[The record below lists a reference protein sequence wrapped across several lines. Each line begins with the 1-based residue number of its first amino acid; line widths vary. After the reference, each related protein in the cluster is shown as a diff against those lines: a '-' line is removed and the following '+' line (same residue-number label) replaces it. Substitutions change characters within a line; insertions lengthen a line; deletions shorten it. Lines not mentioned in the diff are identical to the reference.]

1 MNKGPNATI
10 RLVRRQNHAGTTVS
24 WTTVQREK
32 NSHAYKLSSN
42 VQTAC
47 STDSLNNC
55 PKHSILRF
63 SSFALKIYLLLKM
76 CQHNLPCS
84 IVLPTACFPE
94 GPSPHFTSAL
104 FGEGGRDWRPWTW
117 YGSHLSHVTS
127 TIATMIFLTQRMIHN
142 EMLLPLAH
150 WFIWKLCLQSSLRY
164 LGWKVKGQSWPLVV
178 TFSHCL
184 YWFNI
189 SSRFIKVNFVEAWQK
204 KVRLKI
210 KYTRDEYKAFSS
222 WVQHNLPFPYQEYT
236 VHMQNDGCLCN
247 CLPM

>member
-63 SSFALKIYLLLKM
+63 SSFALKIYLWLKM

-94 GPSPHFTSAL
+94 GPSPHFTFCSFWRRRPRLEAVNYNYNNNIDIKKINSHWKNEWCPKSL
-104 FGEGGRDWRPWTW
+104 HLATVFWAFIYYRNAFCVACEARMAHRAHDSGGGVVGRHTFGFWSITLEGNQNL
-117 YGSHLSHVTS
+117 YCL
-127 TIATMIFLTQRMIHN
+127 LTCH
-142 EMLLPLAH
+142 ML
-150 WFIWKLCLQSSLRY
+150 K
-164 LGWKVKGQSWPLVV
+164 
-178 TFSHCL
+178 
-184 YWFNI
+184 
-189 SSRFIKVNFVEAWQK
+189 
-204 KVRLKI
+204 
-210 KYTRDEYKAFSS
+210 
-222 WVQHNLPFPYQEYT
+222 
-236 VHMQNDGCLCN
+236 
-247 CLPM
+247 

>member
-63 SSFALKIYLLLKM
+63 SSFALKIYLWLKM

-84 IVLPTACFPE
+84 IVLPTACFME
-94 GPSPHFTSAL
+94 GPSPHFTLCSFWRRRPRLEAVSNRQTKACPFFVL
-104 FGEGGRDWRPWTW
+104 SKMYIHIIIRDFRTGNIDK
-117 YGSHLSHVTS
+117 YKYELLRSH
-127 TIATMIFLTQRMIHN
+127 IKRIFIRYCIRGFLTCCN
-142 EMLLPLAH
+142 GL
-150 WFIWKLCLQSSLRY
+150 SLFAP
-164 LGWKVKGQSWPLVV
+164 W
-178 TFSHCL
+178 
-184 YWFNI
+184 
-189 SSRFIKVNFVEAWQK
+189 
-204 KVRLKI
+204 
-210 KYTRDEYKAFSS
+210 
-222 WVQHNLPFPYQEYT
+222 
-236 VHMQNDGCLCN
+236 
-247 CLPM
+247 

>member
-94 GPSPHFTSAL
+94 GPSPHFTLCSFWRRRPRLEAVSVFSYQNALKKIYPSVEELIMMSKKCQFLISAKGVNGQTPFNLTL
-104 FGEGGRDWRPWTW
+104 F
-117 YGSHLSHVTS
+117 
-127 TIATMIFLTQRMIHN
+127 
-142 EMLLPLAH
+142 
-150 WFIWKLCLQSSLRY
+150 
-164 LGWKVKGQSWPLVV
+164 
-178 TFSHCL
+178 
-184 YWFNI
+184 
-189 SSRFIKVNFVEAWQK
+189 
-204 KVRLKI
+204 
-210 KYTRDEYKAFSS
+210 
-222 WVQHNLPFPYQEYT
+222 NLDDCIYDHSIIPQ
-236 VHMQNDGCLCN
+236 
-247 CLPM
+247 

>member
-63 SSFALKIYLLLKM
+63 SSFALKIYLWLKM

-94 GPSPHFTSAL
+94 GPSPHFTLCS
-104 FGEGGRDWRPWTW
+104 FWRRRPRLEAVRMTNVRFSN
-117 YGSHLSHVTS
+117 SHA
-127 TIATMIFLTQRMIHN
+127 IM
-142 EMLLPLAH
+142 
-150 WFIWKLCLQSSLRY
+150 
-164 LGWKVKGQSWPLVV
+164 KV
-178 TFSHCL
+178 L
-184 YWFNI
+184 YI
-189 SSRFIKVNFVEAWQK
+189 MTIKVNLTNSHKHSTITYSLAHLLYPTYFTDS
-204 KVRLKI
+204 LTHHFT
-210 KYTRDEYKAFSS
+210 YY
-222 WVQHNLPFPYQEYT
+222 N
-236 VHMQNDGCLCN
+236 
-247 CLPM
+247 

>member
-63 SSFALKIYLLLKM
+63 SSFALKIYLWMKL

-94 GPSPHFTSAL
+94 GPSPHFTFCS
-104 FGEGGRDWRPWTW
+104 FWRRRPRLEAVPRKHAKDTNLIICVIILSGKILCAQCRKTELLLSKDLLRHLGSKKRFCVNVKTDVQTW
-117 YGSHLSHVTS
+117 
-127 TIATMIFLTQRMIHN
+127 
-142 EMLLPLAH
+142 
-150 WFIWKLCLQSSLRY
+150 
-164 LGWKVKGQSWPLVV
+164 
-178 TFSHCL
+178 
-184 YWFNI
+184 
-189 SSRFIKVNFVEAWQK
+189 
-204 KVRLKI
+204 
-210 KYTRDEYKAFSS
+210 
-222 WVQHNLPFPYQEYT
+222 
-236 VHMQNDGCLCN
+236 
-247 CLPM
+247 

>member
-32 NSHAYKLSSN
+32 SSHAYKLSSN

-63 SSFALKIYLLLKM
+63 SSFALKIYLWLKM

-94 GPSPHFTSAL
+94 GPSPHFTFCSFWRRRQRLEAVQEVSHFSAGNYNFRKETINTYTNWDSQIHLLLECNYYSMLISKCFFCGSFML
-104 FGEGGRDWRPWTW
+104 FLSCFVMLSWTSVW
-117 YGSHLSHVTS
+117 
-127 TIATMIFLTQRMIHN
+127 
-142 EMLLPLAH
+142 
-150 WFIWKLCLQSSLRY
+150 WC
-164 LGWKVKGQSWPLVV
+164 LVV
-178 TFSHCL
+178 TCWERADL
-184 YWFNI
+184 LAL
-189 SSRFIKVNFVEAWQK
+189 VCDV
-204 KVRLKI
+204 
-210 KYTRDEYKAFSS
+210 
-222 WVQHNLPFPYQEYT
+222 
-236 VHMQNDGCLCN
+236 
-247 CLPM
+247 

>member
-32 NSHAYKLSSN
+32 SSHAYKLISN

-63 SSFALKIYLLLKM
+63 SSFALKIYLWLKM

-94 GPSPHFTSAL
+94 GPSPHFTFCS
-104 FGEGGRDWRPWTW
+104 FWRRRPRLEAE
-117 YGSHLSHVTS
+117 SKANS
-127 TIATMIFLTQRMIHN
+127 
-142 EMLLPLAH
+142 
-150 WFIWKLCLQSSLRY
+150 
-164 LGWKVKGQSWPLVV
+164 KGQVFFSCSCSFSIPGASSDTSKHDEVYDSAIMLVENKCWDLGPW
-178 TFSHCL
+178 SELRHSD
-184 YWFNI
+184 Y
-189 SSRFIKVNFVEAWQK
+189 
-204 KVRLKI
+204 
-210 KYTRDEYKAFSS
+210 RDF
-222 WVQHNLPFPYQEYT
+222 
-236 VHMQNDGCLCN
+236 
-247 CLPM
+247 

>member
-47 STDSLNNC
+47 STNSLNNC

-63 SSFALKIYLLLKM
+63 SSFALKIYLWLKM

-94 GPSPHFTSAL
+94 GPSPHFTLCSFWRRRPRLEAVL
-104 FGEGGRDWRPWTW
+104 CVTFCCRTNKEWYDRGLGRSISDILYWLAAHCLNEISIWPKLYKKSFKGFRRYGVDTKFKGKAYDLELWPWPWVFVAEWWVLHT
-117 YGSHLSHVTS
+117 V
-127 TIATMIFLTQRMIHN
+127 
-142 EMLLPLAH
+142 
-150 WFIWKLCLQSSLRY
+150 SLR
-164 LGWKVKGQSWPLVV
+164 GTFEWSIMKLV
-178 TFSHCL
+178 
-184 YWFNI
+184 
-189 SSRFIKVNFVEAWQK
+189 Q
-204 KVRLKI
+204 
-210 KYTRDEYKAFSS
+210 
-222 WVQHNLPFPYQEYT
+222 T
-236 VHMQNDGCLCN
+236 V
-247 CLPM
+247 

>member
-1 MNKGPNATI
+1 MWRGLGSMNKGPNATI

-63 SSFALKIYLLLKM
+63 SSFALRIYLWLKM

-94 GPSPHFTSAL
+94 GPSPHFTLCS
-104 FGEGGRDWRPWTW
+104 FWRRRPRLEAVR
-117 YGSHLSHVTS
+117 GDGINVT
-127 TIATMIFLTQRMIHN
+127 
-142 EMLLPLAH
+142 LAH
-150 WFIWKLCLQSSLRY
+150 TELYKFSNLYTWFKPNGISHSYQLDQSTNFIRVI
-164 LGWKVKGQSWPLVV
+164 GWY
-178 TFSHCL
+178 FSFSFEL
-184 YWFNI
+184 Y
-189 SSRFIKVNFVEAWQK
+189 
-204 KVRLKI
+204 
-210 KYTRDEYKAFSS
+210 
-222 WVQHNLPFPYQEYT
+222 
-236 VHMQNDGCLCN
+236 
-247 CLPM
+247 

>member
-1 MNKGPNATI
+1 MWRGLGSMNKGPNATI

-63 SSFALKIYLLLKM
+63 SSFALKIYLWLKM

-94 GPSPHFTSAL
+94 GPSPHFTLCSFWRRRPRLEAVIPVRLKNGVSSHSNKGL
-104 FGEGGRDWRPWTW
+104 FNYTLLSGG
-117 YGSHLSHVTS
+117 L
-127 TIATMIFLTQRMIHN
+127 
-142 EMLLPLAH
+142 MLLPSPEDL
-150 WFIWKLCLQSSLRY
+150 KL
-164 LGWKVKGQSWPLVV
+164 
-178 TFSHCL
+178 FSCSTQL
-184 YWFNI
+184 SMKFQLLI
-189 SSRFIKVNFVEAWQK
+189 
-204 KVRLKI
+204 
-210 KYTRDEYKAFSS
+210 
-222 WVQHNLPFPYQEYT
+222 
-236 VHMQNDGCLCN
+236 
-247 CLPM
+247 